1 MEEYKSNSF
10 KSKEKSEEKTTQR
23 PVIEKVVQ
31 GKVRKQ
37 KKAGV
42 AIKLA
47 GVFLAEDISD
57 LKQKL
62 IWDVAVPKVKDFLYN
77 MITNGADQ
85 IFYGGN
91 GKKRQSNYKNSYQ
104 GYYQAGSNNSGATK
118 QSSSRDIYNFENLL
132 FDTRGDADAVL
143 ENMQNIIDHFGTT
156 SVADLYD
163 LADVMIDNTTASNYG
178 WKNISTAREV
188 CVPEGYI
195 LSLPKPILLG

>member
-10 KSKEKSEEKTTQR
+10 KSKEKTEEKQQR

-37 KKAGV
+37 KKTGV
-42 AIKLA
+42 VNKLA
-47 GVFLAEDISD
+47 DVFLAEDISD

-62 IWDVAVPKVKDFLYN
+62 IWDVVVPKVKDFLYN
-77 MITNGADQ
+77 TITIGADQ

-91 GKKRQSNYKNSYQ
+91 GKKRQNNYRNSYQ
-104 GYYQAGSNNSGATK
+104 GYYQAGSSNSGATK
-118 QSSSRDIYNFENLL
+118 QSSSRDIYNFDNLL

-143 ENMQNIIDHFGTT
+143 ENMQNIIDQFGTV

-163 LADVMIDNTTASNYG
+163 LSDVMIDNTTASNYG
-178 WKNISTAREV
+178 WKNISTARV
-188 CVPEGYI
+188 VRIPEGYI
-195 LSLPKPILLG
+195 LSLPKPILL